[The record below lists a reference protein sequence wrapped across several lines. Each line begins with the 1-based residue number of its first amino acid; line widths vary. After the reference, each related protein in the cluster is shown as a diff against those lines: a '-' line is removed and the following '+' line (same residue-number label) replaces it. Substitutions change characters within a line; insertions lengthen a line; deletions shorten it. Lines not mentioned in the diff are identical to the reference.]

1 MNGNLMVLSCPTN
14 HYASLYMKH
23 HCVYR
28 KLKSLAYFRKNIN
41 KSGVCGLDWRDSV
54 PLSTYSSNMATCVHS
69 SHAVVGHD

>member
-28 KLKSLAYFRKNIN
+28 KLKSLAYFRKKYIYIW
-41 KSGVCGLDWRDSV
+41 CLWLGLERFCASV
-54 PLSTYSSNMATCVHS
+54 NLQ
-69 SHAVVGHD
+69 